1 MKKIVIFFIVV
12 AIIFSSGILS
22 SCFGVIEE
30 RDLSVDMTPRLIS
43 TREDMDATEISDT
56 VRSAVVGISANSIRG
71 TSVGSGVAI
80 TLGGYIITN
89 QHVVDNSNDI
99 TIYFANKT
107 KSSAKLIW
115 SDFGIDIA
123 ILKSA
128 IDMPYLET
136 APLSEVRVGE
146 SVLAIGTPLSLQFKH
161 SVTRGIVSA
170 LERSLEVEN
179 SNKTISYMQNLIQ
192 HDASINSGNS
202 GGPLINFD
210 GKVIGINALKA
221 ADAEGI
227 GFAIPIETAM
237 IVVEKVIPDNSFK
250 QTYVGVMAYD
260 AELAYFNDETDVS
273 TGAYVMDIASN
284 SPAFNSQLQLGDVIT
299 RINLLKINNT
309 LDFRKAIYILNVGDE
324 IEMDIIRRGEMKT
337 IKIMPYK

>member
-1 MKKIVIFFIVV
+1 MKKIVIFFIFV
-12 AIIFSSGILS
+12 AIIFSSGIIIS
-22 SCFGVIEE
+22 SCFGANIEE

-43 TREDMDATEISDT
+43 TRDNMNATEVSDA
-56 VRSAVVGISANSIRG
+56 VKSAVVGISASSVRG

-80 TLGGYIITN
+80 ALGGYILTN
-89 QHVVDNSNDI
+89 QHVVGSSNDI
-99 TIYFANKT
+99 TVYFADKT
-107 KSSAKLIW
+107 KGSAKLIW

-146 SVLAIGTPLSLQFKH
+146 DVLAIGTPLSLQFKH
-161 SVTRGIVSA
+161 SVTKGIVSA
-170 LERSLEVEN
+170 LNRALEVEN
-179 SNKTISYMQNLIQ
+179 SNGTISYMQNLIQ

-227 GFAIPIETAM
+227 GFAIPIETATVA
-237 IVVEKVIPDNSFK
+237 IEKVIPNNSFQ

-260 AELAYFNDETDVS
+260 AELAYFNDETDAS
-273 TGAYVMDIASN
+273 MGAYVMDIALN
-284 SPAFNSQLQLGDVIT
+284 SPAFNSQLQSGDVIT

-309 LDFRKAIYILNVGDE
+309 LDLRKAIYILNVGDE
-324 IEMDIIRRGEMKT
+324 IEIDVIRRGEIKT
-337 IKIMPYK
+337 IRIAT